1 MSSSEESKPSIT
13 QKRKCGD
20 NCSLRSANDVHS
32 KTCELF
38 RSSTAIVAQNN
49 SDWIEHNSRERMIA
63 NKTRDSDATDKSRTS
78 TTEVMR
84 SKSPTKQTEISPTS
98 SPRKPTDVKLRL
110 CGSEILD
117 FHGQTGPTEIG
128 PDKHKQTKTSSLRT
142 QWLHGGY
149 SLPKDSKKHL
159 NEFNRLPF
167 VSCGKES
174 TCYELVTDRIQRINH
189 EMRGEMNL
197 KQPKSED
204 NAAPETTGT
213 IILERLQEEAPED
226 ATSVE
231 SSTSQ
236 TDSTPATSTD
246 AAASVPVIDDPVDS
260 SNTAP
265 AGLPTNILANALSS
279 AINPMMKLIRPSTS
293 TSNGARSNKNAK
305 KPS

>member
-1 MSSSEESKPSIT
+1 
-13 QKRKCGD
+13 
-20 NCSLRSANDVHS
+20 
-32 KTCELF
+32 
-38 RSSTAIVAQNN
+38 
-49 SDWIEHNSRERMIA
+49 
-63 NKTRDSDATDKSRTS
+63 
-78 TTEVMR
+78 
-84 SKSPTKQTEISPTS
+84 
-98 SPRKPTDVKLRL
+98 
-110 CGSEILD
+110 
-117 FHGQTGPTEIG
+117 
-128 PDKHKQTKTSSLRT
+128 
-142 QWLHGGY
+142 
-149 SLPKDSKKHL
+149 
-159 NEFNRLPF
+159 
-167 VSCGKES
+167 
-174 TCYELVTDRIQRINH
+174 
-189 EMRGEMNL
+189 MRGEMNL